1 MIGFWGNNSNDK
13 NITDSFFSSEFVY
26 YHGEHD
32 KQCRRKDE
40 IIKNEKAIGS
50 QQIERKKSMNTNLA
64 YQEDPREE
72 LLHGEIYMMSSPS
85 VNHNRV
91 AFHIATA
98 FQARLKGKPCEA
110 FADGT
115 DVYLTDND
123 RVIPDVM
130 IVCNK
135 DIIKNDGIH
144 GAPDLV
150 VEVLSPGTSKNDRGY
165 KKDLYEKSGVKE
177 YWIVD
182 VKPRSIE
189 TYLLTDGRY
198 RLDGVYQLPT
208 DDMTERDRE
217 ACTDTISASLSN
229 DFCIP
234 LEEIFYNLF

>member
-1 MIGFWGNNSNDK
+1 MKG
-13 NITDSFFSSEFVY
+13 
-26 YHGEHD
+26 
-32 KQCRRKDE
+32 
-40 IIKNEKAIGS
+40 
-50 QQIERKKSMNTNLA
+50 KSIMNTNLA
-64 YQEDPREE
+64 YQEDSREE

-98 FQARLKGKPCEA
+98 FHTRLKGKTCEV

-115 DVYLTDND
+115 DVYLTDDD

-130 IVCNK
+130 IICNK

-144 GAPDLV
+144 GTPDLI

-165 KKDLYEKSGVKE
+165 KRDLYEMSGIKE

-182 VKPRSIE
+182 TKLRSIE
-189 TYLLTDGRY
+189 SYLLTDGKY
-198 RLDGVYQLPT
+198 KLGGVYQLPD
-208 DDMTERDRE
+208 DDMIERERE
-217 ACTDTISASLSN
+217 ACTDTIPVSLCN
-229 DFCIP
+229 DFNIS